1 MNTIQGLPFKH
12 SRSKLSS
19 LPVALHYEIAAINR
33 GLPVLVHKPKH
44 DMKIII
50 VEVLLGA
57 LAEFGH
63 VALKDGL
70 LGRHKHLA
78 VGRDRDPYTKAVR
91 VSSIALG
98 KGRSCKFNPGWCYYS
113 RYS

>member
-1 MNTIQGLPFKH
+1 MNTIQGLRFKH

-57 LAEFGH
+57 LADTSPT
-63 VALKDGL
+63 LTQQPST
-70 LGRHKHLA
+70 GR
-78 VGRDRDPYTKAVR
+78 G
-91 VSSIALG
+91 
-98 KGRSCKFNPGWCYYS
+98 
-113 RYS
+113 